1 MKRILLIEDEKP
13 AANRLTQLVKALS
26 EDITIVAV
34 LDSVEDSVEWLNAN
48 AEPDLAFFDIQLA
61 DGLSFSILEQV
72 PLNCPIIFTTAYD
85 EYALKAF
92 KVNSIDYLLKPIDP
106 RELQRAWQKFLKLQ
120 APQTDFSQ
128 LVQGFQQFNQ
138 QKNYKERFLIKKGD
152 QFKYLKIE
160 EVAYFYSDEGL
171 TFLINK
177 TGKRY
182 VIDEKLDQLA
192 ALLNPND
199 FFRISRKFIIHE
211 SAVDKIHAYLNSRL
225 KLDLSPK
232 CVLDAVVARE
242 RVSAFKEWLGS

>member
-26 EDITIVAV
+26 EDI
-34 LDSVEDSVEWLNAN
+34 AN

-128 LVQGFQQFNQ
+128 LVQ
-138 QKNYKERFLIKKGD
+138 
-152 QFKYLKIE
+152 
-160 EVAYFYSDEGL
+160 S
-171 TFLINK
+171 
-177 TGKRY
+177 
-182 VIDEKLDQLA
+182 
-192 ALLNPND
+192 
-199 FFRISRKFIIHE
+199 
-211 SAVDKIHAYLNSRL
+211 
-225 KLDLSPK
+225 
-232 CVLDAVVARE
+232 
-242 RVSAFKEWLGS
+242 